1 MDKSREIFKIK
12 GRLAKTAFP
21 FIKRRRNRKGYETIR
36 EKQRSTQD
44 TNLKPIK
51 GWKRQSFRYVYNRSE
66 RPCKQDANLHGTR

>member
-36 EKQRSTQD
+36 EKQRST
-44 TNLKPIK
+44 
-51 GWKRQSFRYVYNRSE
+51 
-66 RPCKQDANLHGTR
+66 